1 MRYLWR
7 EVKEKFR
14 DEVIVCFPDVWLS
27 VDMIDHHEGCC
38 RPEQLASVGVPPNC
52 RASLPPGIFLI
63 AGVGLGEIL
72 ASAGELK
79 LYSAG

>member
-1 MRYLWR
+1 MSSEMMLSYFSQKLCG
-7 EVKEKFR
+7 
-14 DEVIVCFPDVWLS
+14 IVPLVS
-27 VDMIDHHEGCC
+27 DHHEGYCQ
-38 RPEQLASVGVPPNC
+38 PEQLASVGVPPNC

>member
-1 MRYLWR
+1 MSSEMMLSYFSQKLCGIVPLVSDHR
-7 EVKEKFR
+7 EGY
-14 DEVIVCFPDVWLS
+14 CQ
-27 VDMIDHHEGCC
+27 
-38 RPEQLASVGVPPNC
+38 PEQLASVGVPPNC

>member
-1 MRYLWR
+1 M
-7 EVKEKFR
+7 
-14 DEVIVCFPDVWLS
+14 CFPDVWLS
-27 VDMIDHHEGCC
+27 VDMIDHYEGCC